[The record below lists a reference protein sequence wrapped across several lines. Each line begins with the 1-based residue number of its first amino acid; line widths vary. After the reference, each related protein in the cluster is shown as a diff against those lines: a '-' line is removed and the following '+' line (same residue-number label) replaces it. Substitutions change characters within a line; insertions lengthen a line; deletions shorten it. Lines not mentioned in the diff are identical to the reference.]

1 MGLGWLGLGGNK
13 DHYSSDEESTSFN
26 KYQTMMF
33 HQDDNDD
40 NLMQHMKNM
49 TNKKYLNNLTTQ
61 ELKDIMKSNQMRVT
75 NNGSYYNKKE
85 MVGKIYNFYK

>member
-1 MGLGWLGLGGNK
+1 
-13 DHYSSDEESTSFN
+13 
-26 KYQTMMF
+26 MF
-33 HQDDNDD
+33 VFICVRIKPHKT
-40 NLMQHMKNM
+40 HHGFS
-49 TNKKYLNNLTTQ
+49 YLNNLTTH